1 MTSDFDV
8 IVVGAG
14 AAGLTAAFA
23 AEQAGARVALV
34 ERDDG
39 ATSNL
44 HWSGGL
50 IAAAGTPAQTAEGVA
65 DSPEIWARDVA
76 EATGGVLPEG
86 VVEAVTRN
94 AAGALAVIEAATG
107 ERFTLVRDVRFPGH
121 SRPRLHELGGRS
133 GTPLAALLMER
144 AAATPGIALYTGCAA
159 TDLIVEDG
167 AACSVRIKRGGGASD
182 IRAKAVILASGGFG
196 ANAEMVRKH
205 MPEMAQAFYIGAPSN
220 TGDAFAFAERLG
232 ATPAFM
238 TGYQGH
244 GHATLDGMGR
254 LGAGVT
260 SVGAMIVDRSGRRFV
275 REDISPS
282 ALAGFVAARD
292 GALGIEI
299 YSQAMHEAF
308 LRFAP
313 YREAMERGGVRRF
326 DDLATLASAFG
337 VDAGA
342 LADEIARFN
351 AMARGEAADPLGRVD
366 FGGEIAAPF
375 WAVGVTGALVHTQ
388 GGLRV
393 DGRARVLR
401 DDGTAIEGLYAAG
414 GCALGITGASPA
426 GYLPGHGL
434 GQSVALGALAGRDAA
449 ARAGR

>member
-1 MTSDFDV
+1 MTRTVDV

-23 AEQAGARVALV
+23 AARAGARVALV
-34 ERDDG
+34 ERSDG
-39 ATSNL
+39 TDSNL
-44 HWSGGL
+44 AWSGGL
-50 IAAAGTPAQTAEGVA
+50 IAAAGTPAQGAEGVE
-65 DSPEIWARDVA
+65 DSPKIWARDIA
-76 EATGGVLPEG
+76 ESTGGVLPATL
-86 VVEAVTRN
+86 VEAVTRN
-94 AAGALAVIEAATG
+94 AADALATIEAASG

-121 SRPRLHELGGRS
+121 SRPRLHELGGRA
-133 GTPLAALLMER
+133 GTTVAALLMER
-144 AAATPGIALYTGCAA
+144 AAQTRGLTLHMWSAV
-159 TDLIVEDG
+159 TDILIDDG
-167 AACSVRIKRGGGASD
+167 AARGVRVSRDGSEGE

-196 ANAEMVRKH
+196 ANAAMVRRH
-205 MPEMAQAFYIGAPSN
+205 MPEMAEAFYIGAPSN
-220 TGDAFAFAERLG
+220 TGDAFGWAEKLG

-238 TGYQGH
+238 SGYQGH

-282 ALAGFVAARD
+282 ALAGFVAARE

-299 YSQAMHEAF
+299 YSQAMHDAF

-313 YREAMERGGVRRF
+313 YREAMERGGVQRF
-326 DDLATLASAFG
+326 DDLASLCESFGIDLAG
-337 VDAGA
+337 
-342 LADEIARFN
+342 LADTLARFN
-351 AMARGEAADPLGRVD
+351 ALARGEKSDPLGRVD
-366 FGGEIAAPF
+366 FGGEIAAPY

-393 DGRARVLR
+393 DGRARVLH
-401 DDGTAIEGLYAAG
+401 DDGSAIEGLYAAG

-449 ARAGR
+449 AWAVR

>member
-1 MTSDFDV
+1 MTRATDV
-8 IVVGAG
+8 VVVGAG

-23 AEQAGARVALV
+23 AAQAGALVTLV

-39 ATSNL
+39 KTSNL
-44 HWSGGL
+44 AVSGGL
-50 IAAAGTPAQTAEGVA
+50 IAAAGTRAQKSGGV
-65 DSPEIWARDVA
+65 DDTPEIWASDIA

-86 VVEAVTRN
+86 LVEAVTRN
-94 AAGALAVIEAATG
+94 AAEAIAIIEVATG
-107 ERFTLVRDVRFPGH
+107 ERFTLVGDVRFPGH
-121 SRPRLHELGGRS
+121 SRQRLHELGGRS
-133 GTPLAALLMER
+133 GTTLAALLMER
-144 AAATPGIALYTGCAA
+144 AATTPQITIHAGCAV
-159 TDLIVEDG
+159 TEIIVEDG
-167 AACSVRIKRGGGASD
+167 AARGVRIARDGATSD
-182 IRAKAVILASGGFG
+182 IRAKAVILSSGGFG
-196 ANAEMVRKH
+196 ANPDMVRRH
-205 MPEMAQAFYIGAPSN
+205 MPEMAEAFYIGAPSN
-220 TGDAFAFAERLG
+220 TGDAFGWAETLG

-238 TGYQGH
+238 SGYQGH

-299 YSQAMHEAF
+299 YSQAMHDAF

-326 DDLATLASAFG
+326 DDLASLCEAFG
-337 VDAGA
+337 VDAGE
-342 LADEIARFN
+342 LAGTLAEFN
-351 AMARGEAADPLGRVD
+351 AMARGETTDPLGRVD
-366 FGGEIAAPF
+366 FGGEITAPF

-393 DGRARVLR
+393 DERARVVR
-401 DDGTAIEGLYAAG
+401 DDGRAIDGLYAAG
-414 GCALGITGASPA
+414 GCALGITGVSPA

-449 ARAGR
+449 ARARP